1 MISFLVT
8 IAGMPDL
15 NPYQLKNVKK
25 VKEFILF
32 DIARVLNLTFQPFE
46 NLLRNSSVLESDEV
60 HKIVNHPVHIVNE
73 SGQFSPSAFIPFCH
87 FGEWL
92 GEKIKEFDVPICNGF
107 NAIILNDR
115 LCYKMDPNRYKDSL
129 SEHELKQGITF
140 YVDTNKDRQTHSSE
154 EEFEI
159 YLDTLGTELNNF
171 LKLFY
176 YLSNI

>member
-60 HKIVNHPVHIVNE
+60 HKIVNPP
-73 SGQFSPSAFIPFCH
+73 SPHC
-87 FGEWL
+87 G
-92 GEKIKEFDVPICNGF
+92 
-107 NAIILNDR
+107 
-115 LCYKMDPNRYKDSL
+115 
-129 SEHELKQGITF
+129 
-140 YVDTNKDRQTHSSE
+140 
-154 EEFEI
+154 
-159 YLDTLGTELNNF
+159 
-171 LKLFY
+171 
-176 YLSNI
+176 